1 LRDIFKTRS
10 CKEWLD
16 FSVEKNTPIA
26 PVNTPQTIVD
36 DPQFQDRFRWM
47 PHEKHGADML
57 SFPVK
62 FQGETLLDPERAPTV
77 GEHSNVVLREVLGY
91 SEEKIQALEQ
101 SGALGKA
108 RG

>member
-1 LRDIFKTRS
+1 
-10 CKEWLD
+10 
-16 FSVEKNTPIA
+16 
-26 PVNTPQTIVD
+26 
-36 DPQFQDRFRWM
+36 
-47 PHEKHGADML
+47 
-57 SFPVK
+57 VK